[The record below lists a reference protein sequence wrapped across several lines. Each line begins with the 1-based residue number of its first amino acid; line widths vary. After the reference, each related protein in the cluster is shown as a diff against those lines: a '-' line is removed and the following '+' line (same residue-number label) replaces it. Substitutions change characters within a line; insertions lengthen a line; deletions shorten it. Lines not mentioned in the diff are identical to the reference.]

1 MIKITDTLQS
11 IIQENPFL
19 EFGFNHEL
27 FNQAQLARYLNPLV
41 QARTQKQV
49 SDSAIMMALSRSKAD
64 LAKSRIKSKQYVID
78 KLTVVSGLSTASF
91 LRTKETHKKLNLLYG
106 FIQSRNGF
114 CNLCEGMTE
123 ITVIVES
130 TYQSKLERI
139 TNQKPLYTHDQV
151 GSICVKFSDTYATI
165 PGMLYMILQRVALQ
179 NINLIEI
186 SSTFSEINL
195 YFDEKD
201 TRIVFD
207 TLFTCFLTKVKQDQ

>member
-1 MIKITDTLQS
+1 MIKITEALLT

-41 QARTQKQV
+41 KARAQKEV
-49 SDSAIMMALSRSKAD
+49 SDSAVMMALSRLKGE
-64 LAKSRIKSKQYVID
+64 LAGSQINSRQYVID
-78 KLTVVSGLSTASF
+78 KLTVISGLSTASF
-91 LRTKETHKKLNLLYG
+91 LRTPQTHRKLSLLYG

-114 CNLCEGMTE
+114 CNLCEGIGE

-130 TYQSKLERI
+130 VYQTKLKKI
-139 TNQKPLYTHDQV
+139 TTQKPLYAHDQV
-151 GSICVKFSDTYATI
+151 ASICVKFGDKYATI

-186 SSTFSEINL
+186 SSTYSEINL
-195 YFDEKD
+195 YFAEKD

-207 TLFTCFLTKVKQDQ
+207 TLFSCFISKDRM